1 MNTNIR
7 YLSVQA
13 FKEML
18 GISVIEVVKNP
29 NTGKLF
35 VSSSVGKFKCQQ
47 DIDPK
52 LPMSV
57 LHDTESDEYC
67 LVNSTNDNSLFVL

>member
-1 MNTNIR
+1 M
-7 YLSVQA
+7 SVQS
-13 FKEML
+13 FKELL

-35 VSSSVGKFKCQQ
+35 MSTSVGKFKCQQ
-47 DIDPK
+47 EIDPS

-57 LHDTESDEYC
+57 LHDKETDEYC
-67 LVNSTNDNSLFVL
+67 LVNSKNDNSIFRL